1 MSGNSGRFTIPP
13 KGTNPI
19 VKWPIIFTYPNETGT
34 VSKYRL
40 MATFEVLS
48 ESDIE
53 KVMQP
58 EEADTPTGDTSA
70 DDAGLALIKQ
80 AIARKGSDRLLM
92 KRVLKKLEGFDV
104 EGEPEPEFTDEVF
117 DYFWGQMAIRSAL
130 VTSYFACIAGRVE
143 KN

>member
-1 MSGNSGRFTIPP
+1 MSGNSGRFTIPA

-19 VKWPIIFTYPNETGT
+19 VKWPINFTYPNESGT
-34 VSKYRL
+34 LSKFRL

-53 KVMQP
+53 EVMQGD
-58 EEADTPTGDTSA
+58 EVETPTGDAPA
-70 DDAGLALIKQ
+70 DNAGLVLIQRAL
-80 AIARKGSDRLLM
+80 ARKGSDRLLM
-92 KRVLKKLEGFDV
+92 KRVLEKLEGFDV
-104 EGEPEPEFTDEVF
+104 EGEPEPQFTDEVF

-130 VTSYFACIAGRVE
+130 VTGYFACIAGRVE